1 MRTAL
6 VTGASGFIG
15 SNLIESLARDGYRV
29 KALLRASSSRDNLKG
44 LEYEVA
50 EGSLGDFESLKRA
63 CADVDVVFHLA
74 GVTAGP
80 SRDFYFE
87 HNAKGSAALARA
99 AAEVR
104 GKRLSRFVLVSSL
117 AAGGPSKPGS
127 PRSETDADAPVSAYG
142 ESKLQAEQE
151 VLRYRDQIPI
161 TILRPP
167 LVYGPRDRGV
177 FVIIKTLA
185 SGLNV
190 LLPSREGGKDKQ
202 YSVIHSADLVRGITL
217 AGSELASQ
225 IPSGEIF
232 YLTDGRIYSYS
243 EFTAAVLKS
252 LGRRRAL
259 TLRVPGPLL
268 TTAAAAFSWLGAR
281 TAKTF
286 PLNSDKLNEILPDA
300 WTCVDAKARGSLKF
314 AHSREL
320 DVGMEETVRWYR
332 EQGWLKR

>member
-80 SRDFYFE
+80 NRDFYFE
-87 HNAKGSAALARA
+87 HNAKGSALLARA
-99 AAEVR
+99 AAEAR
-104 GKRLSRFVLVSSL
+104 GKQLSRFVLVSSL

-127 PRSETDADAPVSAYG
+127 PRRETDANAPVSAYG
-142 ESKLQAEQE
+142 ESKLQAEKE
-151 VLRYRDQIPI
+151 VLSFSERIPV

-185 SGLNV
+185 RGLNV
-190 LLPSREGGKDKQ
+190 LLPSSGGIAHKE
-202 YSVIHSADLVRGITL
+202 YSVIHAADLVRGISL
-217 AGSELASQ
+217 AGAEAASQ
-225 IPSGEIF
+225 IATGEVF
-232 YLTDGRIYSYS
+232 YLTDGRIYGYP
-243 EFTAAVLKS
+243 EITAAILKS

-259 TLRVPGPLL
+259 TLRVPGPVLSI
-268 TTAAAAFSWLGAR
+268 AAAAFTWLGSR

-300 WTCVDAKARGSLKF
+300 WTCSDAKARGSLRF
-314 AHSREL
+314 THSLEL
-320 DVGMEETVRWYR
+320 DAGMEDTVRWYR